1 MNNKI
6 ILGIFSLAVLLVTS
20 CSDKFLEDVKS
31 YDKYD
36 ESIFTNETETGWYID
51 RMYFDAFSGYKR
63 PDWTVLGLFNDD
75 RSRSTEEFGGTVKN
89 WTNPNMTLTN
99 ASDCP
104 TYYGTSLP
112 ASASNTPY
120 TRIRYYNFLIEKI
133 KEKGQSLSKTF
144 RDRARGQMLF
154 LRAWQYY
161 DLLRTYGGVPIV
173 TSVQT
178 ASTTDDV
185 ADLPR
190 ATSTEVVARITAD
203 LDTAFALLPDKWGTA
218 DYGRFTRGAALAMKS
233 RVLLTFAS
241 PLFNKDW
248 DNSNNQRWI
257 DALNA
262 AKAAV
267 TQLTTDGYGLYGSTS
282 KEWSNM
288 FLVDNSFCKEAIIVQ
303 LCSPNTTS
311 AVNNGWE
318 SAIRLTSQKGSGG
331 VAAPKEMIDLFPMAN
346 GSRPTVTN
354 GYDDTKFF
362 LNRDPR
368 FYRTF
373 AFSGCKWTNKSS
385 ATATVWAYRYQKTD
399 NKTYVYPDG
408 NQITSP
414 AFVKKMSSPTADDSS
429 YGYSGTDIF
438 EYRYAELI
446 LNLAECYAATG
457 DVTNCLEQLKLIRKR
472 VGIAAGTLGDYGITK
487 GAGSFSDKYAA
498 IEACLYERRVE
509 LAYEGKRFWDA
520 QRWLLFDGV
529 SYVSTAVNTCTK
541 LGIAPINGTC
551 RTGNYWQAKTNTNSD
566 PIPAATKSAI
576 VIDPDASDFN
586 TQLNSLATV
595 FDTYFKRVPTD
606 KAMDLVNGAAV
617 NINFRNNY
625 YIFGLPSGLLSNNP
639 WLTQTKGWND
649 IYGTTGTYD
658 YQP

>member
-63 PDWTVLGLFNDD
+63 PDWTVIGLFNDD

-112 ASASNTPY
+112 ASAGNTPY

-190 ATSTEVVARITAD
+190 ASSTEVVARITAD
-203 LDTAFALLPDKWGTA
+203 LDTAFALLPDKWGA
-218 DYGRFTRGAALAMKS
+218 SDYGRFTRGAALAMKS

-248 DNSNNQRWI
+248 DNSNNQRWQ

-282 KEWSNM
+282 KEWANM

-318 SAIRLTSQKGSGG
+318 SAIRLSSQKGSGG

-346 GSRPTVTN
+346 GSRPTVAN

-373 AFSGCKWTNKSS
+373 AFSGCKWANKSS
-385 ATATVWAYRYQKTD
+385 STATVWAYRYLKTD

-457 DVTNCLEQLKLIRKR
+457 DLTNCLEQLKLIRKR
-472 VGIAAGTLGDYGITK
+472 VGIQAGTLGDYGITK
-487 GAGSFSDKYAA
+487 GTGAFADKYAA
-498 IEACLYERRVE
+498 VEACLYERRVE

-529 SYVSTAVNTCTK
+529 SYVSTSVNTCAK

-566 PIPAATKSAI
+566 PIPAATKSTI

-595 FDTYFKRVPTD
+595 FDTYLKRVPTD

-639 WLTQTKGWND
+639 WLIQTKGWND